1 MSTTPEK
8 RQSIIQAEEQNLKLS
23 NDDYIK
29 LSPPVSG
36 NNENIKEL
44 LYKLERTALFVN
56 RLDYFGNA
64 IPIGAFCC
72 AITFILLGFK
82 QVHTFKKDEENA
94 TFSSGLILIFG
105 GLGQITAGFLE
116 YLKVRSFTAL
126 LYLTLG
132 FFFFSDWLVEGTNYN
147 DIIKIEE
154 GDHEE
159 KAFYFGAWFIIMLP
173 LVLASLKTNI
183 FFLAQTGSTLIFF
196 LLRWIG
202 EASDKKGL
210 HEYASG
216 IFQLIAGFV
225 SFYIFCYQII
235 DEEGQKEILPVL
247 AIDKGNDIDFNIIN
261 AQNEIQTP
269 TPK

>member
-82 QVHTFKKDEENA
+82 QVHTFKKD
-94 TFSSGLILIFG
+94 
-105 GLGQITAGFLE
+105 
-116 YLKVRSFTAL
+116 K
-126 LYLTLG
+126 
-132 FFFFSDWLVEGTNYN
+132 
-147 DIIKIEE
+147 
-154 GDHEE
+154 
-159 KAFYFGAWFIIMLP
+159 
-173 LVLASLKTNI
+173 
-183 FFLAQTGSTLIFF
+183 
-196 LLRWIG
+196 
-202 EASDKKGL
+202 
-210 HEYASG
+210 
-216 IFQLIAGFV
+216 
-225 SFYIFCYQII
+225 
-235 DEEGQKEILPVL
+235 
-247 AIDKGNDIDFNIIN
+247 
-261 AQNEIQTP
+261 
-269 TPK
+269 

>member
-1 MSTTPEK
+1 MTTTPEK

-23 NDDYIK
+23 NEDYIK
-29 LSPPVSG
+29 LSPNGTG
-36 NNENIKEL
+36 NNENIREL

-72 AITFILLGFK
+72 TITFIILGFI
-82 QVHTFKKDEENA
+82 QVNVFKNKNS

-105 GLGQITAGFLE
+105 GLGQITAGLLE

-132 FFFFSDWLVEGTNYN
+132 FFFFSDWFVEGSNYTN
-147 DIIKIEE
+147 IINISN

-159 KAFYFGAWFIIMLP
+159 KAFYFGTWFIIMLP

-202 EASDKKGL
+202 EIAEKKGL
-210 HEYASG
+210 YEYASG

-235 DEEGQKEILPVL
+235 DEEGKKEILPVL

-261 AQNEIQTP
+261 AHIQAHTQTP
-269 TPK
+269 K

>member
-1 MSTTPEK
+1 MSITQEK

-23 NDDYIK
+23 NDDYVKI
-29 LSPPVSG
+29 SPTGAGS
-36 NNENIKEL
+36 NENIREL
-44 LYKLERTALFVN
+44 LYKLERTALIVN

-72 AITFILLGFK
+72 AITFIILGFK
-82 QVHTFKKDEENA
+82 QVHVFKNDDNNSTFL
-94 TFSSGLILIFG
+94 SGLIIIFG
-105 GLGQITAGFLE
+105 CFGQITAGLLE

-132 FFFFSDWLVEGTNYN
+132 FFFFSDWFVEGTDFKN
-147 DIIKIEE
+147 IIVITE

-202 EASDKKGL
+202 EAADKKGL
-210 HEYASG
+210 YDYASG

-235 DEEGQKEILPVL
+235 DEEWKKEILPVL
-247 AIDKGNDIDFNIIN
+247 PIDKGNDIDFNIIN
-261 AQNEIQTP
+261 AEIQAQTP

>member
-8 RQSIIQAEEQNLKLS
+8 KQSIIQAEEQNLKLS

-29 LSPPVSG
+29 LSPTGAG
-36 NNENIKEL
+36 NDENIKEL

-82 QVHTFKKDEENA
+82 QLHVFENELKDPK
-94 TFSSGLILIFG
+94 FSSGLILIFG
-105 GLGQITAGFLE
+105 GLGQITAGLLE

-132 FFFFSDWLVEGTNYN
+132 FFFFSDWFVEGT
-147 DIIKIEE
+147 DFTTIINITE

-173 LVLASLKTNI
+173 LVLASLKTNV

-202 EASDKKGL
+202 EAADKKGL
-210 HEYASG
+210 YEYASG
-216 IFQLIAGFV
+216 VFQLIAGIV

-235 DEEGQKEILPVL
+235 DEEWKKEFLPVL

-261 AQNEIQTP
+261 AEIQTQTP

>member
-1 MSTTPEK
+1 MSTSPEK
-8 RQSIIQAEEQNLKLS
+8 RPSIIQAEEQNLKLS

-29 LSPPVSG
+29 LSPSGAG
-36 NNENIKEL
+36 NNENIREL
-44 LYKLERTALFVN
+44 LYKLERTALIVN

-82 QVHTFKKDEENA
+82 QVHAFKKDEDNL

-105 GLGQITAGFLE
+105 GLGQITAGLLE

-132 FFFFSDWLVEGTNYN
+132 FFFFSDWFVEGTNFTKII
-147 DIIKIEE
+147 DISN

-183 FFLAQTGSTLIFF
+183 FFLAQTGSTLLFF

-202 EASDKKGL
+202 ETADKKGL
-210 HEYASG
+210 YEYASG
-216 IFQLIAGFV
+216 VFQLIAGFV

-235 DEEGQKEILPVL
+235 DEEWKKELLPVL

-261 AQNEIQTP
+261 AEIQAQTP